1 MKVSAPLLSIARNPR
16 GMVALVPSSFI
27 STTSPSQNEWFD
39 AFARKASLLCGKPV
53 VFMGAAAIVLLW
65 AVTGPLFGFSDT
77 WQLVINTGTTIVTFL
92 MVFLIQNTQNRDA
105 MAVQIKLA
113 ELIIAVKGAQNSLA
127 NAEDLSEEDLE
138 RLHDE
143 YRQKAASANEVLA
156 TRRKSHKGSGARV
169 NIISANT
176 GAFSLAQ
183 SPKWWPEGERHCA
196 PSTTTRAKPRA
207 SFDVV

>member
-1 MKVSAPLLSIARNPR
+1 MRRCPSPITLEGWWPLSQARSSADL
-16 GMVALVPSSFI
+16 PSR
-27 STTSPSQNEWFD
+27 NEWFD

-53 VFMGAAAIVLLW
+53 VFMGAVAIVLLW
-65 AVTGPLFGFSDT
+65 AVTGPLFNFSDT

-113 ELIIAVKGAQNSLA
+113 ELIIAVKGAQNRLA

-138 RLHDE
+138 KLHED

-156 TRRKSHKGSGARV
+156 TRRQ
-169 NIISANT
+169 N
-176 GAFSLAQ
+176 
-183 SPKWWPEGERHCA
+183 
-196 PSTTTRAKPRA
+196 KPQLK
-207 SFDVV
+207 VVPDMNKNE